1 MIASCRCACRHPGPT
16 VHAIG
21 AEAAPAAVFV
31 ARLAAVRDGWAVPTE
46 RQATGTIEGVCPRCL
61 AHRTVDTLHM
71 ESR

>member
-1 MIASCRCACRHPGPT
+1 VIASLRCACRHPGPT
-16 VHAIG
+16 VHTIG